1 MDRCNECG
9 PQFPLIAVLTH
20 FHCSPLQLW
29 VSSQAGHD
37 GTNTWDPNLVRLVMA
52 QATQHQQVDIDRI
65 NFIDAAQWLAAAH
78 DEEPL
83 PVLVINL
90 HHPYH
95 YKPRVRKR
103 RPKQYPWLQTL

>member
-1 MDRCNECG
+1 MG
-9 PQFPLIAVLTH
+9 
-20 FHCSPLQLW
+20 LQALW
-29 VSSQAGHD
+29 VSYQAGHD
-37 GTNTWDPNLVRLVMA
+37 GTNTWDPNLVRLIMA

-65 NFIDAAQWLAAAH
+65 NFIAATQWLAAAH

-83 PVLVINL
+83 PVLVITL

-103 RPKQYPWLQTL
+103 RPKQYRCKPYAKSCVSYWPITQVWT

>member
-1 MDRCNECG
+1 MG
-9 PQFPLIAVLTH
+9 
-20 FHCSPLQLW
+20 LQALW

-52 QATQHQQVDIDRI
+52 QATQHQQVDINRI

-95 YKPRVRKR
+95 YKPRVRVDRKSKSHFALAGAGTPAPPVGR
-103 RPKQYPWLQTL
+103 HGALDTMRED